1 MTLPGSDDAMS
12 GSPAGD
18 NAEPTTTSQ
27 TPHSDSGHAKTPSA
41 SPNSEPGS
49 PPKQDDQMFP
59 TPVVEKLR
67 RENQQLR
74 ASNNEF
80 QQSVLKALGITS
92 EGKPDADTL
101 HKTLAQRDAE
111 VRSLKVG
118 NALADIFSE
127 AGVKPKLTRSVLN
140 GEGLLNDLN
149 PDDKD
154 FPNQLKA
161 IVDKIVADN
170 PELKISQPAPPIGG
184 SGASTHSG
192 NGNGPQQLTEA
203 DVKNMSDEEIV
214 EAMDKGLLKN
224 YLGRV

>member
-1 MTLPGSDDAMS
+1 
-12 GSPAGD
+12 
-18 NAEPTTTSQ
+18 
-27 TPHSDSGHAKTPSA
+27 
-41 SPNSEPGS
+41 
-49 PPKQDDQMFP
+49 MFP
-59 TPVVEKLR
+59 APVVEQLR

-80 QQSVLKALGITS
+80 QQSVLKSLGITS
-92 EGKPDADTL
+92 EGKPDAETL

-127 AGVKPKLTRSVLN
+127 AGVKPKLTRSVLS

-154 FPNQLKA
+154 FSDQLKA
-161 IVDKIVADN
+161 IVTKLVADN
-170 PELKISQPAPPIGG
+170 PELKINQPQTAPIGG

-203 DVKNMSDEEIV
+203 DVKRMSNEEIV
-214 EAMDKGLLKN
+214 EAMDKGLLN
-224 YLGRV
+224 SYMGRV

>member
-1 MTLPGSDDAMS
+1 MTLPGSDGAIS
-12 GSPAGD
+12 GSSAGD
-18 NAEPTTTSQ
+18 NAGPTTTSQ
-27 TPHSDSGHAKTPSA
+27 PPHSDSGQAQTPPA
-41 SPNSEPGS
+41 PPISEPGS
-49 PPKQDDQMFP
+49 SPKQDSFP
-59 TPVVEKLR
+59 APVVEQLR

-74 ASNNEF
+74 ANNNEF
-80 QQSVLKALGITS
+80 QQSVLKALGITTD
-92 EGKPDADTL
+92 GKPDAETL

-111 VRSLKVG
+111 VRNLKVG

-149 PDDKD
+149 PDDKNFSD
-154 FPNQLKA
+154 QLKE
-161 IVDKIVADN
+161 IVGKLVADN
-170 PELKISQPAPPIGG
+170 PELKISQPATPPLGG

-192 NGNGPQQLTEA
+192 NGNAPQQLTEA
-203 DVKNMSDEEIV
+203 DVKSMSEEEIV